1 MDAKP
6 HTPSTAMNT
15 FSTSTPVAAF
25 PSRLPKHYLFILPE
39 AITLDE
45 QQEVVQAASRL
56 AEEGY
61 VYMASAHVKTME
73 DRDNI
78 RFMPLHTD
86 RMPCFGEVSGVLV
99 ARDQELARTA
109 KEVYRDAPVM
119 VFEPGVALESVS
131 GGRATES
138 VEATPAWK
146 PRYSTVSELRQ
157 AA

>member
-1 MDAKP
+1 MNS
-6 HTPSTAMNT
+6 STSS
-15 FSTSTPVAAF
+15 FST
-25 PSRLPKHYLFILPE
+25 LPKHYLFILPE
-39 AITLDE
+39 AISLDE
-45 QQEVVQAASRL
+45 QHEVVQAASKL

-61 VYMASAHVKTME
+61 VYLASAHVKTME

-99 ARDQELARTA
+99 ARDRDLARSA

-119 VFEPGVALESVS
+119 VFEPGVPFESVS
-131 GGRATES
+131 GGRATDG
-138 VEATPAWK
+138 VEANPTLAWR
-146 PRYSTVSELRQ
+146 PRYNTVSELRQ

>member
-1 MDAKP
+1 
-6 HTPSTAMNT
+6 MNT
-15 FSTSTPVAAF
+15 FSTSISVS
-25 PSRLPKHYLFILPE
+25 PSSLPKHYLFILPE

-45 QQEVVQAASRL
+45 QHEVVQAASRL

-61 VYMASAHVKTME
+61 VYLASAHVKTME

-99 ARDQELARTA
+99 ARDRELARTA

-119 VFEPGVALESVS
+119 VFEPGVPLESVS
-131 GGRATES
+131 GGRGIERI
-138 VEATPAWK
+138 EDTPAWK
-146 PRYSTVSELRQ
+146 PRYNTMSELRP